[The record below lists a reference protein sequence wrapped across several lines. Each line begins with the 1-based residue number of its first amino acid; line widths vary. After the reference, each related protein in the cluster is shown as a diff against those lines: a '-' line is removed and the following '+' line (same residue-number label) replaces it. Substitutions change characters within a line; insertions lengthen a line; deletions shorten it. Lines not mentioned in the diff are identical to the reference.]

1 MSVPP
6 GIDAGGVHLAP
17 TGPGSH
23 PRPPRRRPAT
33 VLALRCLA
41 AKIAIMVRK
50 IPTERD
56 APDRPARD
64 PEQTARTG
72 AAAAQGGNAA
82 NAAQPGDALS
92 LTGQL
97 LIAMP
102 AMADARFATSVI
114 FVCAHTEDGAMGI
127 VVNRP
132 LASPSFADLLQQLG
146 VDPVPPARSIR
157 LCQGGP
163 VDHARGFVLH
173 SADWTGDGSLR
184 VDDATALT
192 ASLDILK
199 AIASGGGPQLGVL
212 ALGYAGWGPGQLE
225 QEIVQNS
232 WLSAPADA
240 ALLFDDQ
247 HDTKW
252 RRALAK
258 LKVDPLLLS
267 ARSGHA

>member
-1 MSVPP
+1 M
-6 GIDAGGVHLAP
+6 A
-17 TGPGSH
+17 
-23 PRPPRRRPAT
+23 
-33 VLALRCLA
+33 LALRPGT
-41 AKIAIMVRK
+41 AKMTGMVRK
-50 IPTERD
+50 SPGEPDTADRNRRPERSSRPTAKP
-56 APDRPARD
+56 APSDLA
-64 PEQTARTG
+64 
-72 AAAAQGGNAA
+72 
-82 NAAQPGDALS
+82 

-102 AMADARFATSVI
+102 SMTDPRFATSVVY
-114 FVCAHTEDGAMGI
+114 VCAHTGDGAMGI

-184 VDDATALT
+184 VDDTTALT

-199 AIASGGGPQLGVL
+199 AIAAGGGPQLGVL

-225 QEIVQNS
+225 QEIVQNA
-232 WLSAPADA
+232 WLSAPADPD
-240 ALLFDDQ
+240 LLFDDA

-267 ARSGHA
+267 AQAGRA